1 MLYTN
6 CSPPDMTT
14 EQFVQGF
21 YRDKQSL
28 LELYFNKESGDA
40 VATHLQGLN
49 LTEEQ
54 QEAIRQL
61 LDIALTDVYY
71 SVLLGLEGSAS
82 IGGVQTRYQLF
93 DNEGNT
99 LNDGDIGGY
108 AWQYFQNDGLEEE

>member
-1 MLYTN
+1 
-6 CSPPDMTT
+6 MTT

-28 LELYFNKESGDA
+28 LELYFNKESGAA

-54 QEAIRQL
+54 QEAVRQL